1 MDCGASVRAKRSSC
15 ATTPATAAGTV
26 PWPVDRRQRATS
38 GLRCTCPG
46 ADTPRRSFDRAEA
59 KRGELAAVFADVDL
73 SDHPDAE
80 TTERRLRAAFQ
91 AHGEQLPRHLTGL
104 SELVAAAGGRRGSR
118 SARFLGLGARSL
130 AGGVRWAWQPG
141 ADADAKDRRAFRDM
155 YMSFGAF
162 IGIAILLTTVAFRAS
177 GWRRLPWAVIALLM
191 WLFIT
196 WSVAIGVLVATVA
209 AGGKDARH
217 MGGPAGSDARLVGE
231 ES

>member
-118 SARFLGLGARSL
+118 SARFLGLDARSL
-130 AGGVRWAWQPG
+130 AGGVRWRGSLAPTPT
-141 ADADAKDRRAFRDM
+141 RRTGGPSATCTCR
-155 YMSFGAF
+155 SERSLAS
-162 IGIAILLTTVAFRAS
+162 AILLTTVAFRAS